1 MTNGTAAAAGAAAG
15 TIRELWRYPVKS
27 MGGERLDA
35 IALDE
40 RGPRGDRLWA
50 IHDQEKGA
58 ITTAKRLP
66 ALLLMTARYLEEPG
80 PEAGPGAVPPVAIRL
95 PDGSEVR
102 SDDPDVDDR
111 LSAALG
117 RRVSLSAL
125 RPASDRDHF
134 RTPATTADEMRA
146 AFGVAPDEPLPD
158 FSSLP
163 VSLLAELARYATPR
177 GTYVDAY
184 PVHLLTTASLA
195 AMRARAPAADFD
207 PRRFRANLLIE
218 STVSEGLVEREW
230 AGGALR
236 AGEAALRLEIPTVRC
251 SMPSRAQ
258 PDLPADPLVMKT
270 VAAEADRCLG
280 LYATVARPGRVSVGD
295 TVHVEPQ
302 DRSRL
307 RAWTDRRA
315 ASFKRALLRAVE
327 RRLPRNG

>member
-1 MTNGTAAAAGAAAG
+1 MTSRTLAGAG
-15 TIRELWRYPVKS
+15 TIRELWRFPVKS
-27 MGGERLDA
+27 MGGERREAVD
-35 IALDE
+35 LDE

-50 IHDQEKGA
+50 VRDEEKGA
-58 ITTAKRLP
+58 ITSAKRLP

-80 PEAGPGAVPPVAIRL
+80 PEAGPGAVPPVVIRL
-95 PDGSEVR
+95 PDGAEV
-102 SDDPDVDDR
+102 SSGDPDVDER

-125 RPASDRDHF
+125 RPSSDRDHF
-134 RTPATTADEMRA
+134 KNPATSAEEMRA
-146 AFGVAPDEPLPD
+146 AFGVEPDEPLPD
-158 FSSLP
+158 FSSMP

-184 PVHLLTTASLA
+184 PVHLITTASLA
-195 AMRARAPAADFD
+195 AMRAAAPAADFD
-207 PRRFRANLLIE
+207 RRRFRANLLVE
-218 STVSEGLVEREW
+218 PAAGEGLVERGW
-230 AGGALR
+230 AGGTLA
-236 AGEAALRLEIPTVRC
+236 APDAALRLEMPTVRC

-280 LYATVARPGRVSVGD
+280 IYATVTRPGRVSVGD
-295 TVHVEPQ
+295 AVEIALP

-315 ASFKRALLRAVE
+315 TSLKRALLRAAE
-327 RRLPRNG
+327 RRMPRNG

>member
-1 MTNGTAAAAGAAAG
+1 MTSGTATGAGS
-15 TIRELWRYPVKS
+15 IREIWRYPVKS
-27 MGGERLDA
+27 MGGERRDA
-35 IALDE
+35 IEIDE

-50 IHDQEKGA
+50 ILDEEKGA
-58 ITTAKRLP
+58 IASAKRLP

-80 PEAGPGAVPPVAIRL
+80 PEVGPGAVPPVAIRL
-95 PDGSEVR
+95 ADGTEV
-102 SDDPDVDDR
+102 SSGDADVNER

-125 RPASDRDHF
+125 RPASDRDHYKS
-134 RTPATTADEMRA
+134 PATSADEMRA
-146 AFGVAPDEPLPD
+146 AFGVEPDEPLPD

-184 PVHLLTTASLA
+184 PVHVITTASLA
-195 AMRARAPAADFD
+195 AMRAVAPSADFD
-207 PRRFRANLLIE
+207 RRRFRPNLLVE
-218 STVSEGLVEREW
+218 PTGGEGLVEVGW
-230 AGGALR
+230 AGGTLR
-236 AGEAALRLEIPTVRC
+236 AGAAALRLEMPTVRC

-258 PDLPADPLVMKT
+258 KDLPAAPLVMKT

-280 LYATVARPGRVSVGD
+280 IYATVARPGRVAVGD
-295 TVHVEPQ
+295 TFHIELA

-315 ASFKRALLRAVE
+315 TSVKRALLRVAE
-327 RRLPRNG
+327 RRLPKNP

>member
-1 MTNGTAAAAGAAAG
+1 MTSGTAAGAGS
-15 TIRELWRYPVKS
+15 IREIWRYPVKS
-27 MGGERLDA
+27 MGGERRDA
-35 IALDE
+35 IELDE

-50 IHDQEKGA
+50 IHDEEKGA
-58 ITTAKRLP
+58 ITSAKRLP

-80 PEAGPGAVPPVAIRL
+80 PDAGPGAVPPVAIRL
-95 PDGSEVR
+95 PDGTEVA
-102 SDDPDVDDR
+102 SGHPDVHDR

-134 RTPATTADEMRA
+134 KSPATTADEMRA
-146 AFGVAPDEPLPD
+146 AFGVEPDEPLPD

-184 PVHLLTTASLA
+184 PVHLITTASLA
-195 AMRARAPAADFD
+195 AMRALAPTTDFD
-207 PRRFRANLLIE
+207 RRRFRANLLVE
-218 STVSEGLVEREW
+218 PTGGEGLVEREW
-230 AGGALR
+230 AGGTLR
-236 AGEAALRLEIPTVRC
+236 AGDAVLRLEIPTVRC

-258 PDLPADPLVMKT
+258 TDLAADPLVMKT
-270 VAAEADRCLG
+270 VAAAADRCLG
-280 LYATVARPGRVSVGD
+280 LYATVARPGRVSAGD
-295 TVHVEPQ
+295 TIDIELP

-315 ASFKRALLRAVE
+315 ASFKRALLRAAE
-327 RRLPRNG
+327 RRLR

>member
-1 MTNGTAAAAGAAAG
+1 MTSRAAEAAGS
-15 TIRELWRYPVKS
+15 IREIWRYPVKS
-27 MGGERLDA
+27 MGGELRDA
-35 IALDE
+35 IELDE

-50 IHDQEKGA
+50 IRDEETGA
-58 ITTAKRLP
+58 ITSAKRLP

-80 PEAGPGAVPPVAIRL
+80 PDAGPGAVPPVHIRL
-95 PDGSEVR
+95 PDRTEV
-102 SDDPDVDDR
+102 SSGDGDVSDR

-134 RTPATTADEMRA
+134 RSPATTADEMRA
-146 AFGVAPDEPLPD
+146 AFGVEPDEPLPD

-184 PVHLLTTASLA
+184 PVHVITTASLA
-195 AMRARAPAADFD
+195 AMRALAPDADFD
-207 PRRFRANLLIE
+207 RRRFRANLLVE
-218 STVSEGLVEREW
+218 CTVGEGLVERGW
-230 AGGALR
+230 AGGTLR
-236 AGEAALRLEIPTVRC
+236 AGEAALRLDIPTVRC

-295 TVHVEPQ
+295 AIDIELP

-307 RAWTDRRA
+307 RAWTGRRA
-315 ASFKRALLRAVE
+315 ASFKRALLRAAE
-327 RRLPRNG
+327 RRLPKDR

>member
-1 MTNGTAAAAGAAAG
+1 MTSGTAAAAG

-50 IHDQEKGA
+50 LHDEEKGA
-58 ITTAKRLP
+58 ITSAKRLP
-66 ALLLMTARYLEEPG
+66 GLLLMTARYLEEPG

-95 PDGSEVR
+95 PDGTEVA
-102 SDDPDVDDR
+102 SGDPDVDDR

-117 RRVSLSAL
+117 RRVRLSAL

-134 RTPATTADEMRA
+134 RIPATTADEMRA

-195 AMRARAPAADFD
+195 AMRARAPASDFD

-218 STVSEGLVEREW
+218 TAGGEGLVERGW
-230 AGGALR
+230 AGGTLR
-236 AGEAALRLEIPTVRC
+236 AGDAALRLEIPTVRC

-258 PDLPADPLVMKT
+258 PDLPADPAIMKT
-270 VAAEADRCLG
+270 VAAEAERCLG
-280 LYATVARPGRVSVGD
+280 LYASVARPGRLAVGD
-295 TVHVEPQ
+295 TVEIDLP

-315 ASFKRALLRAVE
+315 AAFKRALLRAAE

>member
-1 MTNGTAAAAGAAAG
+1 MTSEAPQGS
-15 TIRELWRYPVKS
+15 IREIWRYPVKS
-27 MGGERLDA
+27 MGGERQEA
-35 IALDE
+35 IDLDE

-50 IHDQEKGA
+50 VRDEEKGA
-58 ITTAKRLP
+58 ITSAKRLP

-80 PEAGPGAVPPVAIRL
+80 AQAGPGAVPPVAIRL
-95 PDGSEVR
+95 PDGTEV
-102 SDDPDVDDR
+102 SSGDADVHDR

-125 RPASDRDHF
+125 RPATDRDHF
-134 RTPATTADEMRA
+134 RSAATTADEMRA
-146 AFGVAPDEPLPD
+146 AFGVEPDEPLPD

-184 PVHLLTTASLA
+184 PVHLLTTDSLA
-195 AMRARAPAADFD
+195 AMRALAPSADFD
-207 PRRFRANLLIE
+207 RRRFRANLLVE
-218 STVSEGLVEREW
+218 STRGEGLVERAW
-230 AGGALR
+230 AGGTLR
-236 AGEAALRLEIPTVRC
+236 AGDAVLRLEMPTVRC

-258 PDLPADPLVMKT
+258 ADLPADPLVMKT

-295 TVHVEPQ
+295 PVGVELP

-307 RAWTDRRA
+307 RAWTDRRT
-315 ASFKRALLRAVE
+315 ASFKRALLRAAE
-327 RRLPRNG
+327 RRLPKGS